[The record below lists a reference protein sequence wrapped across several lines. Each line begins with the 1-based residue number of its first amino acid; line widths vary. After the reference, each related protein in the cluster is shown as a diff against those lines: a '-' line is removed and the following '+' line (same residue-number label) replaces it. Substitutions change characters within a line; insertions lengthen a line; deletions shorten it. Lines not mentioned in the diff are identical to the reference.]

1 MTKQIQS
8 RLFTKEYIAIVYGII
23 EQDFGTIDMPI
34 KREPDS
40 IMTRM
45 VARDGDKAVTHF
57 EVIKRMEDMTV
68 IRLKLE
74 TGRTHQ
80 IRVHCKAIGHPILGD
95 GLYSDR
101 ETDLIHRQALH
112 SPPPLSAPRQLPEA
126 FHIPPQTEMLLFSV
140 RP

>member
-1 MTKQIQS
+1 MQS

-45 VARDGDKAVTHF
+45 VAIDGDKAVTHF
-57 EVIKRMEDMTV
+57 EVINRMKDMTV

-80 IRVHCKAIGHPILGD
+80 IRVHMSAIGHPLLGD
-95 GLYSDR
+95 TLYGLPSY
-101 ETDLIHRQALH
+101 LINN
-112 SPPPLSAPRQLPEA
+112 A
-126 FHIPPQTEMLLFSV
+126 FPMNTKCSV
-140 RP
+140 GKL